1 MRRGGVALAVAFID
15 IAVYAILGVITFEDL
30 GSDPVSTVMFGGA
43 VASFSLMGAL
53 LIRRVPAN
61 PIGALLLATGTAQV
75 AGIVILTYASRGE
88 SAAPPWP
95 GSTLASLFGD
105 VLYLAP
111 FVIALIGI
119 PLVFP
124 DGRLPSPRFRWVI
137 WITIAAMVS
146 MLFIGL
152 SSLIPGLAG
161 ADLLLSVL
169 GALSLVG
176 LVLGFGGAVVAVWV
190 RFRRGDPVQREQL
203 KWLMADAALAALVFP
218 LAFLA
223 GSSESLLALA
233 LWAIGFLAFLGLP
246 VAIGIAVLRYRLYE
260 IDIIIRRALVYVP
273 LTAII
278 AGIYAASVA
287 LSQRLLTA
295 TGQNSDMA
303 IVLTTLI
310 VVVVFTP
317 IKNAVQATVDR
328 RFKEAPEAP
337 TPPAAPTPP
346 EMSAPQA
353 APIVSKELTE
363 LLRELGSLRDAGI
376 LTTDEFDAKKREIL
390 GRL

>member
-337 TPPAAPTPP
+337 ALSDTPP
-346 EMSAPQA
+346 SSQA

-363 LLRELGSLRDAGI
+363 LLRELGSMRDAGI

-390 GRL
+390 VRL

>member
-1 MRRGGVALAVAFID
+1 MRRGTVALALAIFD
-15 IAVYAILGVITFEDL
+15 IVGYAVLSVISL
-30 GSDPVSTVMFGGA
+30 QLPGSDPVSAVLFGGA

-61 PIGALLLATGTAQV
+61 PIGALLLATGTLQA
-75 AGIVILTYASRGE
+75 AGLAILLYAGLGG
-88 SAAPPWP
+88 SASSPWP
-95 GSTLASLFGD
+95 GSAFASLFGD
-105 VLYLAP
+105 VLYITP
-111 FVIALIGI
+111 FVIALVGI

-124 DGRLPSPRFRWVI
+124 DGRLPSPRFRWVV
-137 WITIAAMVS
+137 WITIAALVS
-146 MLFIGL
+146 MVLIGL
-152 SSLIPGLAG
+152 PSLIPGSAVV
-161 ADLLLSVL
+161 DLVVGVL
-169 GALSLVG
+169 GVVSLVG
-176 LVLGFGGAVVAVWV
+176 LVLGLGGALTAVWV
-190 RFRRGDPVQREQL
+190 RFRRGDLVERQQI

-218 LAFLA
+218 LAFLS
-223 GSSESLLALA
+223 GSSDSLLAVAMWL
-233 LWAIGFLAFLGLP
+233 IGFLAFLGLP
-246 VAIGIAVLRYRLYE
+246 VAIGIAILRYRLYE
-260 IDIIIRRALVYVP
+260 IDVIIRRALVYVP

-328 RFKEAPEAP
+328 RFKETPEALALSD
-337 TPPAAPTPP
+337 TPP
-346 EMSAPQA
+346 SSQA

-376 LTTDEFDAKKREIL
+376 LTSDEFDTKKREIL
-390 GRL
+390 VRL

>member
-337 TPPAAPTPP
+337 ALSDMPP
-346 EMSAPQA
+346 SSQA

-363 LLRELGSLRDAGI
+363 LLRELGSMRDAGI

-390 GRL
+390 VRL